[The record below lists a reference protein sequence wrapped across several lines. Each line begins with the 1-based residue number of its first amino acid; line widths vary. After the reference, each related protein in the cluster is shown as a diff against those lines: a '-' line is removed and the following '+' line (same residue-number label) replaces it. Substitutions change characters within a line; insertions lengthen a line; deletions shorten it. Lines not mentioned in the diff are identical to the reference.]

1 VRIQAQVAQ
10 FLSKATSSNTTPSL
24 LLAFSGGVDSCVL
37 LHALAQAKK
46 TLNFNLQAMH
56 VHHGLSPNADAWA
69 DFCAKTCAVYQVPL
83 EIAKVNVEKNAG
95 LGLEAAAREARYQ
108 ALLGANAD
116 YILLAHHQDDQA
128 ETLLLQLLRGAGLK
142 GLSAMALHDTDRR
155 LLRPL
160 LDIPRA
166 EIELYA
172 KSAKLSW
179 IEDESN
185 LDTQYDRNYCR
196 HEVMPVIKARF
207 PAAGATLARSATHL
221 AEAADLLDELA
232 QLDAENCILNQHLN
246 LDALKS
252 LSYPRVKNLTRL
264 WLVSLGVGLPSKDR
278 LDELLDQLLHAK
290 VDASIKVTIEGK
302 TIRRYQELAYLEQS
316 AEALPFAMSWQGEQE
331 ISLPDGSV
339 LSFELVIGQGL
350 AVDRLGVDR
359 LRIESRQGGER
370 FKPALNRPTRTLKH
384 LLQES
389 NFAPWLRDRLPLI
402 YLEDTLA
409 VVPGI
414 GVSCLMQAT
423 EKEMGLVIS
432 WKR

>member
-1 VRIQAQVAQ
+1 MRIQAQVAQ
-10 FLSKATSSNTTPSL
+10 LLSKATSSSTAPNL
-24 LLAFSGGVDSCVL
+24 LLALSGGVDSCVL
-37 LHALAQAKK
+37 LHALVQAKK
-46 TLNFNLQAMH
+46 THHFNLQAMH
-56 VHHGLSPNADAWA
+56 IHHGLSPNADAWA
-69 DFCAKTCAVYQVPL
+69 DFCAKTCAAYQVPL

-95 LGLEAAAREARYQ
+95 LGVEAAAREARYQ
-108 ALLGANAD
+108 ALCGTNAD

-196 HEVMPVIKARF
+196 HEVMPELKARF
-207 PAAGATLARSATHL
+207 PAAGATLARSATHI

-232 QLDAENCILNQHLN
+232 QLDAENCILDQHLN

-252 LSYPRVKNLTRL
+252 LSYPRVKNLTRW
-264 WLVSLGVGLPSKDR
+264 WLVSLGVRLPSKDR

-290 VDASIKVTIEGK
+290 VDASIKVIIEGK
-302 TIRRYQELAYLEQS
+302 TIRRYQRLAYLEQS
-316 AEALPFAMSWQGEQE
+316 AQALPFAMSWQGEQE

-339 LSFELVIGQGL
+339 LSFELLIGQGL